1 MRGMIVEVMFVI
13 KQTNVVD
20 DKLDDEVGVDDIFDT
35 CVFGGANSGGCRC
48 VRWSEYTDGA

>member
-1 MRGMIVEVMFVI
+1 MCGMIVEIMFVI

-35 CVFGGANSGGCRC
+35 CVFDGANNRGGRC
-48 VRWSEYTDGA
+48 VRWSE